1 MSEDNWK
8 VPHHQLKKYAG
19 VSLFCFTRT
28 IKRRI
33 ISPWTDSTASANS
46 IFLLWSRCHS
56 QTQCCTATV
65 VPLSRRHRGLW
76 RSPGKCPQGPRIPI
90 LLAKWKK
97 RRRERESVS
106 RQFLKFV
113 LLHQLWTTFAV
124 TLILIHLL
132 WSEWGWGWLNHNCS
146 ACLFTLTPTQWS
158 NFPDRQDNHCYYD
171 SDDLFFFFFCRAA
184 SSNIN
189 GNKTTQKQLKYT
201 EPEPASTYSAT
212 SKRSCSGSLPVPAL
226 VFNIL
231 PITIITTIAVNF
243 Q

>member
-8 VPHHQLKKYAG
+8 VPHHQLKKYDG

-28 IKRRI
+28 IKRRRI

-56 QTQCCTATV
+56 QTQCCTAMV

-90 LLAKWKK
+90 LLAKRKK

-158 NFPDRQDNHCYYD
+158 NFPDRHDNHCYYD

-212 SKRSCSGSLPVPAL
+212 SKRSCSGSLPCQ
-226 VFNIL
+226 
-231 PITIITTIAVNF
+231 F
-243 Q
+243 QHLSSTFFQLQ